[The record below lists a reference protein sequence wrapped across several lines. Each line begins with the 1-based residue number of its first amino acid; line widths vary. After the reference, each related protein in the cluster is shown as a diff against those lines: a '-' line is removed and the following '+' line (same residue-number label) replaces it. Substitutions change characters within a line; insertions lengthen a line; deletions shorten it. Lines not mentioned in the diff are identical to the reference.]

1 MGFLKGFF
9 VEEVPQEE
17 DYDFGQIIED
27 VDVGGAE
34 LDAVRTDT
42 LIEDIY
48 SQNELADKTKSI
60 FKIEELI
67 NSLPKEMVTETKRN
81 SVLATLEVFGLNE
94 SDVENDGMKRTEI
107 LNSILIKILEEADK
121 SIREK
126 EEEIE
131 NHKKEI
137 ERLEKEISAQ
147 QLELKSSQATI
158 EAENKRIVDLI
169 KFIKGDNE

>member
-9 VEEVPQEE
+9 VEEVPQQE
-17 DYDFGQIIED
+17 DYDFGDVIED
-27 VDVGGAE
+27 VDVGEAE

-60 FKIEELI
+60 FKVEELI
-67 NSLPKEMVTETKRN
+67 NSLPKEMVTETKRS

-94 SDVENDGMKRTEI
+94 SDVELDGEKRAEV
-107 LNSILIKILEEADK
+107 LNSILIKISEEADETI
-121 SIREK
+121 SGK

-131 NHKKEI
+131 NHKKGI
-137 ERLEKEISAQ
+137 QRLEKEISAQ
-147 QLELKSSQATI
+147 QLELKSSQETI
-158 EAENKRIVDLI
+158 ETENKRIIDLI
-169 KFIKGDNE
+169 KFIKGENK

>member
-48 SQNELADKTKSI
+48 SQNELASI

-107 LNSILIKILEEADK
+107 LNSILIKISEEADK

-158 EAENKRIVDLI
+158 EAENKRIVGLI
-169 KFIKGDNE
+169 KFIKGENE